1 MASKIICT
9 PRADL
14 PPGANGVPGLG
25 AVGGKDQAKL
35 IGMGAA
41 ADSKPPSLAGVE
53 KFIRAKVAAEAA
65 KNKQKASAAAAKV
78 PVTKPPAEDDDAPAA
93 DEPGENLDLSD
104 GAKDDDEPMD

>member
-14 PPGANGVPGLG
+14 PGGANGVPGMG

-35 IGMGAA
+35 IGMSGIG
-41 ADSKPPSLAGVE
+41 DSKPPSLAGVE

-65 KNKQKASAAAAKV
+65 KSKQKM
-78 PVTKPPAEDDDAPAA
+78 PPPAD
-93 DEPGENLDLSD
+93 
-104 GAKDDDEPMD
+104 KDDSDAELVAPMRDEDLD